1 MTETTDYDTVKTVLS
16 FLSGNWR
23 DQPSLDELAEE
34 AGLSSHQLHRL
45 FTRWAGISPK
55 DFLQALTLDHARAML
70 RQQESV
76 LDTALAVG
84 FSGPS
89 RLHDLFITHEGVT
102 PGAYKARGEG
112 LTIHHGFHPSPFGQ
126 ALVMAAEGGRL
137 CGLAFA
143 DHGEEMKVLAD
154 MMGRWPRA
162 RFVDDAA
169 QTAPLARRTFETTAW
184 RPDQPLRVVMIGSDF
199 EIRVWEQLLT
209 IPMGGARSYG
219 GLARAVGSPGAA
231 RAVGA
236 AVGKNP
242 LSFVVP
248 CHRVIGANGALTG
261 YHWGLARKRAMLG
274 WEAGQLAR

>member
-1 MTETTDYDTVKTVLS
+1 MTETSDYQAVKTVLS
-16 FLSGNWR
+16 FLSDNWR

-34 AGLSSHQLHRL
+34 AGLSPHQLHRL

-55 DFLQALTLDHARAML
+55 DFLQALTLDHARALL

-84 FSGPS
+84 LSGPS
-89 RLHDLFITHEGVT
+89 RLHDLFVTHEGIT
-102 PGAYKARGEG
+102 PGIYKAKGEG
-112 LTIHHGFHPSPFGQ
+112 LVVRHGFHASPFGR
-126 ALVMAAEGGRL
+126 ALVMVAEGRL

-143 DHGEEMKVLAD
+143 DEGDEARVLAD
-154 MMGRWPRA
+154 MTGRWPRA
-162 RFVDDAA
+162 RFRRDEPA
-169 QTAPLARRTFETTAW
+169 TAPLARRIFTAPEW
-184 RPDQPLRVVMIGSDF
+184 RADQPLRIVMIGSDF
-199 EIRVWEQLLT
+199 EIKVWERLLA
-209 IPMGGARSYG
+209 IPMGAAASYG
-219 GLARAVGSPGAA
+219 GLARALGSPGAA

-248 CHRVIGANGALTG
+248 CHRVLGSGGALTG

-274 WEAGQLAR
+274 WEAGRLAG